1 MKTDRIRVYVA
12 GPYTSDPVA
21 NTEFA
26 IEVGQHLLELGY
38 APFVPHLTHFWHERF
53 SNDWQTWMELDL
65 PWVAKADIV
74 VRLPGESSGA
84 DREVELAGSLGI
96 PVYYWAHEADEQNAF
111 CEDCASDLRALLA
124 ADVQPTAAPAAAPPR
139 PVADALDTIRT
150 IFAKKNA
157 DYAQDSNWRSNF
169 SDVAAQMGWTDLD
182 SVDALIAV
190 KQARLKSLRTNGRT
204 PVNESVA
211 DTLLD
216 RAVYAVIALAIYL
229 EDNPS

>member
-1 MKTDRIRVYVA
+1 MKTDRTRVYVA

-21 NTEFA
+21 NTEIA
-26 IEVGQHLLELGY
+26 IEVGQFLLGAGY

-53 SNDWQTWMELDL
+53 ANDWQTWMELDL
-65 PWVAKADIV
+65 PWVAQADVV
-74 VRLPGESSGA
+74 VRLQGESSGA
-84 DREVELAGSLGI
+84 DREVALARQLGI
-96 PVYYWAHEADEQNAF
+96 PVCFWCDSEVS
-111 CEDCASDLRALLA
+111 DCAYCLDDLGFLLA
-124 ADVQPTAAPAAAPPR
+124 EHQDSFVPDLTPPAPPA
-139 PVADALDTIRT
+139 PVAEALDTIRT
-150 IFAKKNA
+150 IFAQKNA

-169 SDVAAQMGWTDLD
+169 ADVAAQMGWNDLD
-182 SVDALIAV
+182 AVDALIAV
-190 KQARLKSLRTNGRT
+190 KQARLKSLRSNGRT